1 MNRIL
6 VAIFLAL
13 SSLFATLT
21 ASGQSAGEIVAHII
35 EALGGKDRLQSI
47 NSLYQE
53 GTAVQP
59 NGEEIKIRIW
69 RVFDRVYRQEI
80 DYGVGKVVV
89 IVTPSKGYI
98 NSPRTGGLFKALPDD
113 QLRALQTEIDPAG
126 CFIDYQAKGNK
137 VERAGTDT
145 VDGHPCYK
153 LKIWFPSSQSILYF
167 VDQQSWYVLKET
179 RKGGG
184 IIGGGAFSSGW
195 NSKDDALVD
204 LYFDE
209 YKAVPGGYVLPY
221 AITIGELGRVSMT
234 KVEVN
239 GSMNADALRSPK

>member
-1 MNRIL
+1 MHRIL
-6 VAIFLAL
+6 VAFFLTL
-13 SSLFATLT
+13 ITLFST
-21 ASGQSAGEIVAHII
+21 AVARGQSAGEIVAHIV
-35 EALGGKDRLQSI
+35 EALGGKERLQSI

-69 RVFDRVYRQEI
+69 RVFDRVYRPEI

-89 IVTPSKGYI
+89 IVTPNKGWI
-98 NSPRTGGLFKALPDD
+98 NSPKTGGLFKALPDD

-137 VERAGTDT
+137 VDRVGTDT
-145 VDGHPCYK
+145 VEGRPCFK
-153 LKIWFPSSQSILYF
+153 LRIWFPSSQTILYY

-184 IIGGGAFSSGW
+184 IIGGGAFSAGW
-195 NSKDDALVD
+195 NSSNDALVD
-204 LYFDE
+204 ISFDE

-221 AITIGELGRVSMT
+221 AITLGGLGKVSMSR
-234 KVEVN
+234 VEVN
-239 GSMNADALRSPK
+239 GSMNADALSRPK

>member
-6 VAIFLAL
+6 VAIFLTL
-13 SSLFATLT
+13 SSLFAAVT
-21 ASGQSAGEIVAHII
+21 AHGQSAGEIVAHIL

-53 GTAVQP
+53 GTAVQQ

-89 IVTPSKGYI
+89 IVTPNKGWI
-98 NSPRTGGLFKALPDD
+98 NSPRTGGLFKVLPDD

-137 VERAGTDT
+137 VERVGTDT

-153 LKIWFPSSQSILYF
+153 LRIWFPSSQNILYF

-195 NSKDDALVD
+195 NSNNDALVD
-204 LYFDE
+204 LFFDE

-221 AITIGELGRVSMT
+221 AITIGGLGRVNMS

-239 GSMNADALRSPK
+239 GSMNVDALSRPK

>member
-21 ASGQSAGEIVAHII
+21 ASGQSAGEIVAHIV

-98 NSPRTGGLFKALPDD
+98 NSPRTGGLFKTLPDD
-113 QLRALQTEIDPAG
+113 QLKALQTEIDPAG

-137 VERAGTDT
+137 VERVGTDT

>member
-1 MNRIL
+1 MKRIL
-6 VAIFLAL
+6 VAAFFMSIIL
-13 SSLFATLT
+13 SVSTD
-21 ASGQSAGEIVAHII
+21 ASGQSAGEIVAHIVD
-35 EALGGKDRLQSI
+35 ALGGKDRLQSI

-59 NGEEIKIRIW
+59 NGEEIKLRIW

-89 IVTPSKGYI
+89 IVTPSKGWI

-113 QLRALQTEIDPAG
+113 ELRALQTEIDPAG

-137 VERAGTDT
+137 VERVGTDT

-153 LKIWFPSSQSILYF
+153 VKIWFPSSQSILYY

-184 IIGGGAFSSGW
+184 IIGGGAFSAGW
-195 NSKDDALVD
+195 NSKNDALVD
-204 LYFDE
+204 LSFDE

-221 AITIGELGRVSMT
+221 AITMGGLGKVSFT

-239 GSMNADALRSPK
+239 GSMNADALRSPR

>member
-1 MNRIL
+1 MKRIL
-6 VAIFLAL
+6 VTCCFTVFTFFTTVVAY
-13 SSLFATLT
+13 
-21 ASGQSAGEIVAHII
+21 GQSAGEIVGHIV

-59 NGEEIKIRIW
+59 NGEEVKIRVW

-80 DYGVGKVVV
+80 DFGVGKVVV

-98 NSPRTGGLFKALPDD
+98 KSPSTGGLFKALPADE
-113 QLRALQTEIDPAG
+113 LRALQTEIDPAG
-126 CFIDYQAKGNK
+126 CFIDYQAKGMQ
-137 VERAGTDT
+137 VERVGTDT
-145 VDGHPCYK
+145 VEGHACYK
-153 LKIWFPSSQSILYF
+153 VKIWFPSSQTIVYY

-184 IIGGGAFSSGW
+184 IIGGGAFSAGW
-195 NSKDDALVD
+195 NSKNDALVD

-221 AITIGELGRVSMT
+221 AITFGGLGKVSMT

-239 GSMNADALRSPK
+239 GSMNADALRAPK

>member
-21 ASGQSAGEIVAHII
+21 ASGQSAGEIVAHIV

-59 NGEEIKIRIW
+59 NGEEIKLRIW

-137 VERAGTDT
+137 VERVGMDT

>member
-6 VAIFLAL
+6 VVFSLVVL
-13 SSLFATLT
+13 SLFAPVR
-21 ASGQSAGEIVAHII
+21 ARCQSAGEIVAHIV

-59 NGEEIKIRIW
+59 NGEEVKIRIW

-89 IVTPSKGYI
+89 IVTPSKGWI

-113 QLRALQTEIDPAG
+113 ELRALQTEIDPAG
-126 CFIDYQAKGNK
+126 CFIDYQAKGMQ
-137 VERAGTDT
+137 VQRVGTDT

-153 LKIWFPSSQSILYF
+153 VKIWFPSSQTIVYY

-195 NSKDDALVD
+195 NSKNDALVD

-221 AITIGELGRVSMT
+221 AITFGGLGKVSMT
-234 KVEVN
+234 KVEII
-239 GSMNADALRSPK
+239 GRMNADALRAPN

>member
-6 VAIFLAL
+6 VVG
-13 SSLFATLT
+13 SLTLTLFFATVV
-21 ASGQSAGEIVAHII
+21 AYGQSAGEIVGHIV

-53 GTAVQP
+53 GSAVQP
-59 NGEEIKIRIW
+59 NGEVVKIRIW

-98 NSPRTGGLFKALPDD
+98 NSPRTGGLFKTLPDD
-113 QLRALQTEIDPAG
+113 ELRALQTEIDPAG
-126 CFIDYQAKGNK
+126 CFIDYQAKGMQ
-137 VERAGTDT
+137 VQRVGTDT
-145 VDGHPCYK
+145 VDGRPCYK
-153 LKIWFPSSQSILYF
+153 VKIWFPSSQTIVYY

-184 IIGGGAFSSGW
+184 IIGGGAFSAGW

-221 AITIGELGRVSMT
+221 AITIGALGKVAMT
-234 KVEVN
+234 RVEVN
-239 GSMNADALRSPK
+239 GSMNVDALRAPK

>member
-6 VAIFLAL
+6 VACSLTLL
-13 SSLFATLT
+13 SFFATVI
-21 ASGQSAGEIVAHII
+21 AYGQSAGEIVGHIV

-113 QLRALQTEIDPAG
+113 ELRALQTEIDPAG
-126 CFIDYQAKGNK
+126 CFIDYQAKGNQ
-137 VERAGTDT
+137 VERVGTDT

-153 LKIWFPSSQSILYF
+153 VKIWFPSSQTIVYY

-184 IIGGGAFSSGW
+184 IIGGGAFSAGW

-221 AITIGELGRVSMT
+221 AITIGALGKVAMT

-239 GSMNADALRSPK
+239 GSMNVDALRAPR

>member
-13 SSLFATLT
+13 SSLFATLS
-21 ASGQSAGEIVAHII
+21 ASGQSAGEIVAHIV

-113 QLRALQTEIDPAG
+113 QLKALQTEIDPAG

-137 VERAGTDT
+137 VERVGTDT

-153 LKIWFPSSQSILYF
+153 VKIWFPSSQSILYF

>member
-21 ASGQSAGEIVAHII
+21 ASGQSAGEIVAHIV

-59 NGEEIKIRIW
+59 NGEVIKIRIW

-89 IVTPSKGYI
+89 IVTPNKGWI

-113 QLRALQTEIDPAG
+113 QLKALQTEIDPAG

-137 VERAGTDT
+137 VERVGTDT

-195 NSKDDALVD
+195 NSSNDALVD
-204 LYFDE
+204 IAFDE

-221 AITIGELGRVSMT
+221 AITLGGLGRVSMSR
-234 KVEVN
+234 VEVN
-239 GSMNADALRSPK
+239 GSMNADALSRPK

>member
-1 MNRIL
+1 MSRIL
-6 VAIFLAL
+6 VAIFLSL
-13 SSLFATLT
+13 SPLFATLT
-21 ASGQSAGEIVAHII
+21 AHGQSAGEIVAHIL

-89 IVTPSKGYI
+89 IVTPNKGWI

-137 VERAGTDT
+137 IERVGTDT
-145 VDGHPCYK
+145 VDGHACYK
-153 LKIWFPSSQSILYF
+153 LRIWFPSSQTILYF

-184 IIGGGAFSSGW
+184 IIGGGAFSASW
-195 NSKDDALVD
+195 NANSDAPVD
-204 LYFDE
+204 LLFDE

-221 AITIGELGRVSMT
+221 AITIGGLGRVSMS
-234 KVEVN
+234 KVQVN
-239 GSMNADALRSPK
+239 GSMNVDALSRPK

>member
-6 VAIFLAL
+6 VAFFLAL

-21 ASGQSAGEIVAHII
+21 ASGQSAGEIVAHIV

-184 IIGGGAFSSGW
+184 IIGGGAFSNGW

-209 YKAVPGGYVLPY
+209 YKAVAGGYVLPY

>member
-6 VAIFLAL
+6 AVFSLAVL
-13 SSLFATLT
+13 SLFAPVG
-21 ASGQSAGEIVAHII
+21 ARCQSAGEIVAHIV

-59 NGEEIKIRIW
+59 NGEEVKIRIW

-89 IVTPSKGYI
+89 IVTPSKGWI

-113 QLRALQTEIDPAG
+113 ELRALQTEIDPAG
-126 CFIDYQAKGNK
+126 CFIDYQAKGMQ
-137 VERAGTDT
+137 VQRVGTDT
-145 VDGHPCYK
+145 VEGHPCYK
-153 LKIWFPSSQSILYF
+153 VKIWFPSSQTIVYY

-195 NSKDDALVD
+195 NSKNDALVD

-221 AITIGELGRVSMT
+221 AITFGGLGKVSMT
-234 KVEVN
+234 KVEIN
-239 GSMNADALRSPK
+239 GSMNADALRAPK

>member
-6 VAIFLAL
+6 IACSLTL
-13 SSLFATLT
+13 SLFFITVVAYSQT
-21 ASGQSAGEIVAHII
+21 AGEIVGHIVD
-35 EALGGKDRLQSI
+35 ALGGKDRLQSI

-59 NGEEIKIRIW
+59 NGEVVKIRIW

-98 NSPRTGGLFKALPDD
+98 SSPRTGGLFKALPDD
-113 QLRALQTEIDPAG
+113 ELRALQTEIDPAG
-126 CFIDYQAKGNK
+126 CFIDYQAKGMQ
-137 VERAGTDT
+137 VQRIGMDT
-145 VDGHPCYK
+145 VDSHPCFK
-153 LKIWFPSSQSILYF
+153 IKIWFPSSQTIVYY

-184 IIGGGAFSSGW
+184 IIGGGAFSNGW
-195 NSKDDALVD
+195 NSKNDALVD

-221 AITIGELGRVSMT
+221 AITLGGLGKVSMT

-239 GSMNADALRSPK
+239 GSMNADALRAPK